1 MVITMYNDTIK
12 LISETYEQDNLLQF
26 IPKRTEKTVFCEV
39 QSISKSEWYDAGRA
53 GLKAQL
59 KAVMP
64 RINYSEEKI
73 VEYNGKLY
81 GIYRTY
87 LPIGSTI
94 ELYLEEKAGVQ
105 NVQN

>member
-1 MVITMYNDTIK
+1 MITMYNDTIK

-26 IPKRTEKTVFCEV
+26 ITKRKETTVFCEV

-59 KAVMP
+59 KVVMP
-64 RINYSEEKI
+64 RINYSEEKL
-73 VEYNGKLY
+73 VEYNNKVY

-87 LPIGSTI
+87 LPVGNTV
-94 ELYLEEKAGVQ
+94 ELYLEEKAGVK
-105 NVQN
+105 NG